1 MYPASADFIT
11 AIKSEARHIHWGGN
25 IGFDTPITFD
35 DVHNIVSCNISKQI
49 SGQKLDIGT
58 VYIGQITTEL
68 ILPSVSRYELYGK
81 TIEASVTVDGAS
93 DVIPMGT
100 FTIMKAT
107 QTADH
112 ISITGYDNM
121 TKFEDVNVSAKDL
134 TVVQS
139 PFAWLTQACT
149 ACGVVLG
156 NTSAEIGAL
165 PNGNRKTGLADVVT
179 DIKTW
184 RDVLGYLGAYLG
196 SYSYIGRDGKLYL
209 GQYRSVEDD
218 TVPANFRGSSNL
230 SDYRTT
236 YNGIYN
242 ISKSDG
248 LQEYVDNENED
259 GLVLD
264 LGTNPFLQFTEQSNR
279 LSALQEI
286 IDLWNGVYY
295 VPYDATMPLI
305 PTYDVGD
312 ILKFVDKQ
320 ADEYD
325 IGVITQITYNSSAGS
340 MTVKCTGDNPRL
352 ASAQDRFTKSIA
364 GLSAEYNNGQQVGGK
379 DFWLLHTENTDT
391 LTVGSTKT
399 QVAEIEWNQTT
410 DVQRMGFMYTCELTV
425 SATAVVNVE
434 INVDDNVD
442 YTFDM
447 TEQKALLGKRTMNST
462 CGFDVTGKG
471 THSAKVYITAVDNPL
486 IWSDLA

>member
-11 AIKSEARHIHWGGN
+11 AIKSEVRHIHWSGS
-25 IGFDTPITFD
+25 IDLDTPITFD

-58 VYIGQITTEL
+58 VYIGQITAEL

-81 TIEASVTVDGAS
+81 TIETSVIVDGAE
-93 DVIPMGT
+93 DTIPMGI
-100 FTIMKAT
+100 FTIRKAT

-121 TKFEDVNVSAKDL
+121 SKFEDTNFSLANADIKL
-134 TVVQS
+134 
-139 PFAWLTQACT
+139 PYEWLIAMCT
-149 ACGVVLG
+149 ACGVELG
-156 NTSAEIGAL
+156 STSEEISAL
-165 PNGNRKTGLADVVT
+165 PNGNRRTGFADVVT
-179 DIKTW
+179 DAKTW
-184 RDVLGYLGAYLG
+184 RDVLSYLGAYLG

-209 GQYRSVEDD
+209 GQYRGVADD
-218 TVPANFRGSSNL
+218 TVPADFRGSSNL

-264 LGTNPFLQFTEQSNR
+264 LGTNPFLQFTDQSNR

-295 VPYDATMPLI
+295 VPYDAEMPLI

-312 ILKFVDKQ
+312 VLKFIDKQ

-325 IGVITQITYNSSAGS
+325 IGVITQIVYNSSEGS
-340 MTVKCTGDNPRL
+340 MTVKCTGDNPKL
-352 ASAQDRFTKSIA
+352 ANAQDRFSKTVA
-364 GLSAEYNNGQQVGGK
+364 GLSSDYNNGQQIGGK
-379 DFWLLHTENTDT
+379 DFWLLHTTNTDT

-399 QVAEIEWNQTT
+399 QVAEIEFQQTV
-410 DVQRMGFMYTCELTV
+410 DVQRMGFMFTCDGTL
-425 SATAVVNVE
+425 SATATVDVE
-434 INVDDNVD
+434 ISVDDEDD
-442 YTFDM
+442 YTFEV
-447 TEQKALLGKRTMNST
+447 TEQKSLLGKRIYGAN
-462 CGFDVTGKG
+462 CGFDIEGKG
-471 THSAKVYITAVDNPL
+471 LHTAKVYLTVTDNPL
-486 IWSDLA
+486 KWSDLA

>member
-11 AIKSEARHIHWGGN
+11 AIKSEARHIHWSGS

-58 VYIGQITTEL
+58 VYIGQITAEL

-81 TIEASVTVDGAS
+81 TIETSVIVDGAS
-93 DVIPMGT
+93 DVIPMGI
-100 FTIMKAT
+100 FTIRKAT

-112 ISITGYDNM
+112 INITGYDNM
-121 TKFEDVNVSAKDL
+121 SKFEDTNFSLANADIKLPYEWL
-134 TVVQS
+134 TVM
-139 PFAWLTQACT
+139 CT
-149 ACGVVLG
+149 ACGVELG
-156 NTSAEIGAL
+156 STSEEISAL
-165 PNGNRKTGLADVVT
+165 PNGNRRTGFADVVT
-179 DIKTW
+179 DAKTW
-184 RDVLGYLGAYLG
+184 RDVLSYLGAYLG
-196 SYSYIGRDGKLYL
+196 SYAYIGRDGKLYL
-209 GQYRSVEDD
+209 GQYRSVEND

-264 LGTNPFLQFTEQSNR
+264 LGTNPFLQFTEQENR

-295 VPYDATMPLI
+295 VPYDAEIPLI

-312 ILKFVDKQ
+312 VLKFVDKQ

-325 IGVITQITYNSSAGS
+325 IGVITQIVYNSSEGS
-340 MTVKCTGDNPRL
+340 MTVKCTGDNPKL
-352 ASAQDRFTKSIA
+352 TASQDRFSKSVA
-364 GLSAEYNNGQQVGGK
+364 GLSKDYNNGQETGGK
-379 DFWLLHTENTDT
+379 NFWLLHTENTSA
-391 LTVGSTKT
+391 LTVGNSKT
-399 QVAEIEWNQTT
+399 QVAEIEWKQTV
-410 DVQRMGFMYTCELTV
+410 DVQRMGFMFTCDGTL
-425 SATAVVNVE
+425 SATAIVKVL
-434 INVDDNVD
+434 ITVDDSED
-442 YTFDM
+442 YEFEV
-447 TEQKALLGKRTMNST
+447 TESKSMLGKRTYNST
-462 CGFDVTGKG
+462 CGYRVTGKG
-471 THSAKVYITAVDNPL
+471 THVAKVYMTVTDSAL
-486 IWSDLA
+486 KWSDLK

>member
-11 AIKSEARHIHWGGN
+11 AIKSEARHIHWSGS

-49 SGQKLDIGT
+49 SGQRLDIGT
-58 VYIGQITTEL
+58 VYIGQITAEL
-68 ILPSVSRYELYGK
+68 ILPSVSRYELYEK
-81 TIEASVTVDGAS
+81 TIETSVIIDGAE
-93 DVIPMGT
+93 DTIPMGI
-100 FTIMKAT
+100 FTIRKAT

-121 TKFEDVNVSAKDL
+121 SKFEDTNFSLVNADVKLPYEWL
-134 TVVQS
+134 TVM
-139 PFAWLTQACT
+139 CT
-149 ACGVVLG
+149 ACGVELG
-156 NTSAEIGAL
+156 STSEEISAL
-165 PNGNRKTGLADVVT
+165 PNGSRKTGFADVVT
-179 DIKTW
+179 DAKTW
-184 RDVLGYLGAYLG
+184 RDVLSYLGAYLG
-196 SYSYIGRDGKLYL
+196 SYAYIGRDGKLYL
-209 GQYRSVEDD
+209 GQYRSVEND

-264 LGTNPFLQFTEQSNR
+264 LGTNPFLQFTEQENR

-295 VPYDATMPLI
+295 VPYDAEIPLI

-312 ILKFVDKQ
+312 VLKFVDKQ

-325 IGVITQITYNSSAGS
+325 IGVITQIVYNSSAGS
-340 MTVKCTGDNPRL
+340 MTVKCTGDNPKL
-352 ASAQDRFTKSIA
+352 ANAQDRFSKTVA
-364 GLSAEYNNGQQVGGK
+364 GLSADYNNGQQIGGK
-379 DFWLLHTENTDT
+379 DFWLLHTTNTDT
-391 LTVGSTKT
+391 LTVDDTKT
-399 QVAEIEWNQTT
+399 QVAEIEWKQTV
-410 DVQRMGFMYTCELTV
+410 DVQRMGFMVECDGLL
-425 SATAVVNVE
+425 SATATVVCE
-434 INVDDNVD
+434 ITVDDEVT
-442 YTFDM
+442 YTFPQ
-447 TEQKALLGKRTMNST
+447 TEEKLLKGTRTIHSN
-462 CGFDVTGKG
+462 CGFDIEGKG
-471 THSAKVYITAVDNPL
+471 LHTAKVYLTVTDNPL
-486 IWSDLA
+486 KWSDLA